1 MEQSKHIA
9 ALHQPSQLQLNQQ
22 GQLKHFLTTEGLS
35 KAILTHILDTA
46 DRFFNEQGQL
56 ITSPLL
62 EGRTVMNLFFEN
74 STRTRTTFEAA
85 AKRLSANVL
94 NIDIARSSTNKGE
107 SLRDTLWNLEA
118 MAADIFVV
126 RHGSSGA
133 AHFIAESVCPNVAII
148 NAGDGRHAH
157 PTQAM
162 LDMLTIR
169 RETRRPFEELSIAI
183 IGDIK
188 HSRVA
193 RSNIAALQTLGCQDI
208 RVIAPNTLLPAG
220 FSDYGS
226 HVRLFNDMDTGVK
239 DCDVVIAL
247 RIQNERIDS
256 PALSSPQEFFKTFG
270 LDERRLKLA
279 KPNCIVM
286 HPGPMN
292 RGVEIASS
300 VADGEKSV
308 ILKQVTNGIAVR
320 MAVLALAMQGQLTAQ
335 QLPSF
340 EINI

>member
-1 MEQSKHIA
+1 MHIA
-9 ALHQPSQLQLNQQ
+9 AQHLPSQIQLNTH
-22 GQLKHFLTTEGLS
+22 GHLKHFLSIEGLS
-35 KAILTHILDTA
+35 KDTLDKILDTA
-46 DRFFNEQGQL
+46 QSFFDPHNNL

-74 STRTRTTFEAA
+74 STRTRMTFEAA

-94 NIDIARSSTNKGE
+94 NIDIARSSTSKGE
-107 SLRDTLWNLEA
+107 TLRDTLWNLEA

-126 RHGSSGA
+126 RHSASGA
-133 AHFIAESVCPNVAII
+133 AHFVAQTVCPHVAII

-169 RETRRPFEELSIAI
+169 KETKKPFSELSVAI

-193 RSNIAALQTLGCQDI
+193 RSDVAALQTLGCQDI
-208 RVIAPNTLLPAG
+208 RVIGPRTLLPVG
-220 FSDYGS
+220 FDAYQP
-226 HVRLFNDMDTGVK
+226 HVRMFSNMDEGVK
-239 DCDVVIAL
+239 DCDVIIAL

-256 PALSSPQEFFKTFG
+256 PALSSPQEFYKLYG
-270 LDERRLKLA
+270 LNEERLALA
-279 KPNCIVM
+279 KPDAIVM

-300 VADGEKSV
+300 IADGEQSV

-320 MAVLALAMQGQLTAQ
+320 MAVLALAMQGQLQ
-335 QLPSF
+335 EQGFVHSLG
-340 EINI
+340 I

>member
-1 MEQSKHIA
+1 MPHIA
-9 ALHQPSQLQLNQQ
+9 ALHSPSQIQLNTH

-35 KAILTHILDTA
+35 QSMLLNILATA
-46 DRFFNEQGQL
+46 NSFIDDNHQL
-56 ITSPLL
+56 KNSPLL

-107 SLRDTLWNLEA
+107 TLRDTLWNLEA

-133 AHFIAESVCPNVAII
+133 AHFIAQQVCPKVAII

-162 LDMLTIR
+162 LDMLTIQ
-169 RETRRPFEELSIAI
+169 RETQKPFSELSIAI

-208 RVIAPNTLLPAG
+208 RVIAPNTLLPVG
-220 FSDYGS
+220 FADYS
-226 HVRLFNDMDTGVK
+226 TNVRLFNQMDDGVK
-239 DCDVVIAL
+239 DCDVLIAL

-256 PALSSPQEFFKTFG
+256 PALSSQQEFFKLYG
-270 LDERRLKLA
+270 LDERRLALA
-279 KPNCIVM
+279 KENCIVM

-292 RGVEIASS
+292 RGVEISS
-300 VADGEKSV
+300 SIADGEQSV

-320 MAVLALAMQGQLTAQ
+320 MAVLALAMQGQLQ
-335 QLPSF
+335 
-340 EINI
+340 ER

>member
-1 MEQSKHIA
+1 MHIA
-9 ALHQPSQLQLNQQ
+9 AQHQPSQIQLNDQ
-22 GQLKHFLTTEGLS
+22 GNLKHFLTIEGLN
-35 KAILTHILDTA
+35 KDTLHKILDTA
-46 DRFFNEQGQL
+46 QSFFDDNNNL

-94 NIDIARSSTNKGE
+94 NIDIARSSTSKGE
-107 SLRDTLWNLEA
+107 TLRDTLWNLQA

-126 RHGSSGA
+126 RHSASGA
-133 AHFIAESVCPNVAII
+133 AHFIAQTVCPEIAII

-169 RETRRPFEELSIAI
+169 REAKKPFSDISVAI

-193 RSNIAALQTLGCQDI
+193 RSDVAALQTLGCKDI
-208 RVIAPNTLLPAG
+208 RVIGPRTLLPVG
-220 FSDYGS
+220 FEEYAPD
-226 HVRLFNDMDTGVK
+226 VRLFSHMDEGVK
-239 DCDVVIAL
+239 DCDVIIAL

-256 PALSSPQEFFKTFG
+256 PALSSQQEFYKLFG
-270 LDERRLKLA
+270 LDERRLALA
-279 KPNCIVM
+279 KPDAIVM

-292 RGVEIASS
+292 RGVEIASG
-300 VADGEKSV
+300 VADGAQSV

-320 MAVLALAMQGQLTAQ
+320 MAVLALSMQGQLQAQ
-335 QLPSF
+335 GLSDALA
-340 EINI
+340 I

>member
-1 MEQSKHIA
+1 MHLA
-9 ALHQPSQLQLNQQ
+9 ALHSPSQIQLNEH
-22 GQLKHFLTTEGLS
+22 GNLKHFLTIEGLS
-35 KAILTHILDTA
+35 KQTLTKILDTA
-46 DRFFNEQGQL
+46 QTFINENNQL

-94 NIDIARSSTNKGE
+94 NIDIARSSTSKGE
-107 SLRDTLWNLEA
+107 TLRDTLWNLEA

-126 RHGSSGA
+126 RHSSSGA
-133 AHFIAESVCPNVAII
+133 AHFIAKDVCPHVAII

-169 RETRRPFEELSIAI
+169 RETKKPFEALSVAI

-193 RSNIAALQTLGCQDI
+193 RSDVAALQTLGCKDI
-208 RVIAPNTLLPAG
+208 RVIGPNTLLPVG
-220 FSDYGS
+220 FEAYSNE
-226 HVRLFNDMDTGVK
+226 VRLFNNMDEGVK
-239 DCDVVIAL
+239 GCDVIITL

-256 PALSSPQEFFKTFG
+256 PALASQSEFHKMYG
-270 LDERRLKLA
+270 LNETRLAMA
-279 KPNCIVM
+279 KPDCIVM

-300 VADGEKSV
+300 IADGTQSV
-308 ILKQVTNGIAVR
+308 ILHQVTNGIAVR
-320 MAVLALAMQGQLTAQ
+320 MAVLALAMQGQLQDKGLIEAI
-335 QLPSF
+335 SA
-340 EINI
+340 

>member
-1 MEQSKHIA
+1 MHLA
-9 ALHQPSQLQLNQQ
+9 ALHTPSQIQLNSD
-22 GQLKHFLTTEGLS
+22 GHLKHFLTIEGLS
-35 KAILTHILDTA
+35 KDTLTKILDTA
-46 DRFFNEQGQL
+46 HSFINDQNQL
-56 ITSPLL
+56 VTNNLL

-94 NIDIARSSTNKGE
+94 NIDIARSSTSKGE
-107 SLRDTLWNLEA
+107 TLRDTLWNLEA

-126 RHGSSGA
+126 RHSSSGA
-133 AHFIAESVCPNVAII
+133 AHFIAQTVCPHVAII

-169 RETRRPFEELSIAI
+169 RETKKPFEDLSVAI

-193 RSNIAALQTLGCQDI
+193 RSDVAALQTLGCKDI
-208 RVIAPNTLLPAG
+208 RLIGPNTLLPVG
-220 FSDYGS
+220 FNDYG
-226 HVRLFNDMDTGVK
+226 VRMFNKMDDGVT
-239 DCDVVIAL
+239 DCDVIIAL
-247 RIQNERIDS
+247 RIQNERIES
-256 PALSSPQEFFKTFG
+256 PALSSQLEFYKMYG
-270 LDERRLKLA
+270 LDERRLALA

-300 VADGEKSV
+300 IADGSQSV
-308 ILKQVTNGIAVR
+308 ILHQVTNGIAVR
-320 MAVLALAMQGQLTAQ
+320 MAVLALSMQGQLQEKGLIEAIS
-335 QLPSF
+335 L
-340 EINI
+340 

>member
-1 MEQSKHIA
+1 MHLAQ
-9 ALHQPSQLQLNQQ
+9 LHTPSQIQLNPK
-22 GQLKHFLTTEGLS
+22 GQLKHFLTIEGLS
-35 KAILTHILDTA
+35 KQTLTQILDTA
-46 DRFFNEQGQL
+46 QSFIDENGQL

-62 EGRTVMNLFFEN
+62 EGKTVMNLFFEN

-94 NIDIARSSTNKGE
+94 NIDIARSSTSKGE
-107 SLRDTLWNLEA
+107 TLRDTLWNLQA

-126 RHGSSGA
+126 RHSSSGA
-133 AHFIAESVCPNVAII
+133 AHFIAKDVCPNVAII

-169 RETRRPFEELSIAI
+169 RETKKDFKDLSIAI

-193 RSNIAALQTLGCQDI
+193 RSDIAALQTLGCTDV
-208 RVIAPNTLLPAG
+208 RVIAPNTLLPFG
-220 FSDYGS
+220 FEEFG
-226 HVRLFNDMDTGVK
+226 VRLFNNMDEGIK
-239 DCDVVIAL
+239 DCDVIITL

-256 PALSSPQEFFKTFG
+256 PALASQLEFHKMYG
-270 LDERRLKLA
+270 LTEERLKLA
-279 KPNCIVM
+279 KPSCIVM

-300 VADGEKSV
+300 IADGAQSV

-320 MAVLALAMQGQLTAQ
+320 MAVLALSMQGQTA
-335 QLPSF
+335 
-340 EINI
+340 

>member
-1 MEQSKHIA
+1 MHIA
-9 ALHQPSQLQLNQQ
+9 AQHQPSKIQLNSQ
-22 GQLKHFLTTEGLS
+22 GNLKHFLTIEGLNQDTLS
-35 KAILTHILDTA
+35 KVLDTA
-46 DRFFNEQGQL
+46 NSFFDENNNL
-56 ITSPLL
+56 ITTPLL

-85 AKRLSANVL
+85 AKRLSGNVL
-94 NIDIARSSTNKGE
+94 NIDIARSSTSKGE
-107 SLRDTLWNLEA
+107 TLRDTLWNLEA

-126 RHGSSGA
+126 RHSSSGA
-133 AHFIAESVCPNVAII
+133 AHFIAETVCPNVAII

-162 LDMLTIR
+162 LDMLTIY
-169 RETRRPFEELSIAI
+169 REAKKPFSELSVAI

-193 RSNIAALQTLGCQDI
+193 RSNIAALQTLGCKDI
-208 RVIAPNTLLPAG
+208 RVIAPRTLLPVG
-220 FSDYGS
+220 FEEYSTD
-226 HVRLFNDMDTGVK
+226 VRLFSQMDAGVK
-239 DCDVVIAL
+239 DCDVIIAL

-256 PALSSPQEFFKTFG
+256 PALSSQQEFFKLYG
-270 LDERRLKLA
+270 LNEARLALA
-279 KPNCIVM
+279 KPNALVM

-300 VADGEKSV
+300 IADGAQSV

-320 MAVLALAMQGQLTAQ
+320 MAVLALSMQGQLQAQ
-335 QLPSF
+335 GLTDTLGL
-340 EINI
+340 